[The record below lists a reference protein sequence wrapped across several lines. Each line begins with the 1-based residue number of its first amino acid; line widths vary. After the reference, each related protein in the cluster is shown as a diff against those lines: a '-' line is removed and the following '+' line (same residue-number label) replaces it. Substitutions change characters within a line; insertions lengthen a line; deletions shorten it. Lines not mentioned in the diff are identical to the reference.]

1 MSTVELLLAVLCPSV
16 TAVVFMGSVVRLGG
30 RGEMGSLYVAG
41 LRGAVV
47 RRLVLSLT
55 APGFRGKV
63 LLGGDL
69 LDLSGF
75 ESLNGSGGGA
85 MCPRD
90 RMGMRYF

>member
-1 MSTVELLLAVLCPSV
+1 MSTVELLLAVLCLSV

-47 RRLVLSLT
+47 RRLVLSLISLV
-55 APGFRGKV
+55 FRAV